1 VSFVFFVV
9 KVNLSSRTSSVKK
22 LSHLYA
28 MKITVIDDYQD
39 AFRRMSSFP
48 KLAGH
53 KIEIFNDT
61 LKEPARFAERLH
73 DAECVVLTQQRSWF
87 RRPLIEALPNLRLL
101 SQTGRVTAHID
112 LKACTEHGVMVCAG
126 GKGRPHSTAEL
137 TWALILAAL
146 RHIPAEVHGLRQGRW
161 QSTLGFDIFGKTL
174 GIYALGGIGSIV
186 ANIGRAFGARV
197 LCWGR
202 GASLERAR
210 LAGYDVAASRDEF
223 FAESDIL
230 SLHLP
235 MVRETRGIITRADLA
250 RMKPMALLVNT
261 SRSKLIEDNALVE
274 ALRLGRPGFAAVDV
288 YDVEPIFN
296 ADNPLL
302 TLDNAICTPHL
313 GFVTAET
320 YEIHYGLAV
329 EQILAYVAGK
339 PIHVANPE
347 VLQRG

>member
-1 VSFVFFVV
+1 
-9 KVNLSSRTSSVKK
+9 
-22 LSHLYA
+22 

-39 AFRRMSSFP
+39 AFRSISCFS

-53 KIEIFNDT
+53 DVEIFNDT
-61 LKEPARFAERLH
+61 LKDPARLAQRLH
-73 DAECVVLTQQRSWF
+73 DAECVVLTQQRAWM
-87 RRPLIEALPNLRLL
+87 RRPLLEALTNLRLI

-112 LKACTEHGVMVCAG
+112 LKACTERGVMVCAG

-137 TWALILAAL
+137 AWALILAAL
-146 RHIPAEVHGLRQGRW
+146 RHVPEEVHRLRAGRW
-161 QSTLGFDIFGKTL
+161 QTTLGVDVFGKTL

-186 ANIGRAFGARV
+186 ADIGRAFGARV

-210 LAGYDVAASRDEF
+210 LAGYDVAASRESF

-230 SLHLP
+230 TLHLP
-235 MVRETRGIITRADLA
+235 MVRQTRGIITRADLA
-250 RMKPMALLVNT
+250 RMKPTALLVNT
-261 SRSKLIEDNALVE
+261 SRAKLIEDGALVD
-274 ALRLGRPGFAAVDV
+274 ALKAGRPGFAAVDV
-288 YDVEPIFN
+288 YEDEPIFD
-296 ADNPLL
+296 ADHPLL
-302 TLDNAICTPHL
+302 KLDNAICTPHL

-329 EQILAYVAGK
+329 EQILAYLDGK

-347 VLQRG
+347 VLQRR

>member
-1 VSFVFFVV
+1 
-9 KVNLSSRTSSVKK
+9 
-22 LSHLYA
+22 

-39 AFRRMSSFP
+39 AFRRMSCFS

-53 KIEIFNDT
+53 EVEIFNDT
-61 LKEPARFAERLH
+61 LKDPAQLAGRLR
-73 DAECVVLTQQRSWF
+73 DAECVILTQQRSWI
-87 RRPLIEALPNLRLL
+87 RRPLLEALPSLRLI

-112 LKACTEHGVMVCAG
+112 LKACTERGVMVCAG
-126 GKGRPHSTAEL
+126 GKGRSHSTAEL

-146 RHIPAEVHGLRQGRW
+146 RHVPEEVYGLRQGRW
-161 QSTLGFDIFGKTL
+161 QSTLGVDIFAKTL

-186 ANIGRAFGARV
+186 ANIGQAFGARI

-210 LAGYDVAASRDEF
+210 LAGYEVAASREAF

-230 SLHLP
+230 TLHLP

-250 RMKPMALLVNT
+250 RMKPTALLVNT
-261 SRSKLIEDNALVE
+261 SRAKLIEDGALVE
-274 ALRLGRPGFAAVDV
+274 ALKAGRPGFAAVDV
-288 YDVEPIFN
+288 YEDEPIFDAN
-296 ADNPLL
+296 HPLIK
-302 TLDNAICTPHL
+302 LDNAICTPHL

-329 EQILAYVAGK
+329 EQILAYLAGK

-347 VLQRG
+347 MLQPG

>member
-1 VSFVFFVV
+1 
-9 KVNLSSRTSSVKK
+9 
-22 LSHLYA
+22 

-53 KIEIFNDT
+53 SIEIFNDT
-61 LKEPARFAERLH
+61 LKEPRRLAERLH
-73 DAECVVLTQQRSWF
+73 DTECVVLTQQRSWF
-87 RRPLIEALPNLRLL
+87 RRPLIEALPHLRLI
-101 SQTGRVTAHID
+101 SQTGRVTAHVD
-112 LKACTEHGVMVCAG
+112 LKACSEHGVMVCAG

-146 RHIPAEVHGLRQGRW
+146 RHIPKEVYGLRQGHW
-161 QSTLGFDIFGKTL
+161 QSTLGVDIFGKTI
-174 GIYALGGIGSIV
+174 GIYAFGGIGSIV
-186 ANIGRAFGARV
+186 ANIGRAFGARI

-210 LAGYDVAASRDEF
+210 SAGYDVAASREEF
-223 FAESDIL
+223 FTESDIL

-250 RMKPMALLVNT
+250 SMKPTALLVNT
-261 SRSKLIEDNALVE
+261 SRSKLIEDKALVE
-274 ALRLGRPGFAAVDV
+274 ALKAGRPGFAAVDV
-288 YDVEPIFN
+288 YDDEPIVG
-296 ADNPLL
+296 ADHPLL
-302 TLDNAICTPHL
+302 KLDNALCTPHL

-320 YEIHYGLAV
+320 YEIHYNLVV
-329 EQILAYVAGK
+329 EQILAYLAGA

-347 VLQRG
+347 VLQRLRPSINGPVDESQSRSAK

>member
-1 VSFVFFVV
+1 M
-9 KVNLSSRTSSVKK
+9 KV
-22 LSHLYA
+22 
-28 MKITVIDDYQD
+28 TVIDDYQD
-39 AFRRMSSFP
+39 AFRRMSCFA

-53 KIEIFNDT
+53 EVAIYNDT
-61 LKEPARFAERLH
+61 LTEPARLAERLG

-87 RRPLIEALPNLRLL
+87 RRPLIEALPNLRLI

-112 LKACTEHGVMVCAG
+112 LKACTDHGVMVCAG

-146 RHIPAEVHGLRQGRW
+146 RHVPEEVQGLRAGRW
-161 QSTLGFDIFGKTL
+161 QTTLGVDIFGKTL

-186 ANIGRAFGARV
+186 ANIGQAFGARI

-210 LAGYDVAASRDEF
+210 QAGYAVAASREEF

-250 RMKPMALLVNT
+250 RMKPTALLVNA
-261 SRSKLIEDNALVE
+261 SRAKLIEDGALVE
-274 ALRLGRPGFAAVDV
+274 ALKAGRPGLGAVDV
-288 YDVEPIFN
+288 YEDEPILN
-296 ADNPLL
+296 ANHPLL
-302 TLDNAICTPHL
+302 KLDNAICTPHL
-313 GFVTAET
+313 GFVTGET

-329 EQILAYVAGK
+329 EQILAYLAGK
-339 PIHVANPE
+339 PIYVANPE
-347 VLQRG
+347 VLSRA

>member
-1 VSFVFFVV
+1 
-9 KVNLSSRTSSVKK
+9 
-22 LSHLYA
+22 

-39 AFRRMSSFP
+39 AFRRMSCFA

-53 KIEIFNDT
+53 EVEIYNDT
-61 LKEPARFAERLH
+61 LKDPAQLAERLR
-73 DAECVVLTQQRSWF
+73 DAECVVLTQQRSWI
-87 RRPLIEALPNLRLL
+87 RRPLLEALPSLRLI

-112 LKACTEHGVMVCAG
+112 LKACAERGVMVCAG

-137 TWALILAAL
+137 AWALILAAL
-146 RHIPAEVHGLRQGRW
+146 RHVPKEVHGLRAGGW
-161 QSTLGFDIFGKTL
+161 QTTLGVDVFGKTL

-186 ANIGRAFGARV
+186 AKIGQAFGARI

-210 LAGYDVAASRDEF
+210 LAGYAVAASREEF

-230 SLHLP
+230 TLHLP

-250 RMKPMALLVNT
+250 RMKLTALLVNT
-261 SRSKLIEDNALVE
+261 SRAKLIEDGALVE
-274 ALRLGRPGFAAVDV
+274 ALTAGRPGFAAVDV
-288 YDVEPIFN
+288 YEDEPIYN
-296 ADNPLL
+296 ADHPLL
-302 TLDNAICTPHL
+302 KLDNAVCTPHL

-320 YEIHYGLAV
+320 YEIHYRLAV
-329 EQILAYVAGK
+329 EQILAYIAGK

-347 VLQRG
+347 VLPRR

>member
-1 VSFVFFVV
+1 
-9 KVNLSSRTSSVKK
+9 
-22 LSHLYA
+22 
-28 MKITVIDDYQD
+28 MEITVIDDYQD
-39 AFRRMSSFP
+39 AFRRMSSFA

-53 KIEIFNDT
+53 DIKIFNDT
-61 LKEPARFAERLH
+61 EKNPARLAERLR

-87 RRPLIEALPNLRLL
+87 RRPLIEALPNLRLI
-101 SQTGRVTAHID
+101 SQTGRITVHID
-112 LKACTEHGVMVCAG
+112 LKACSERGIMVCAG

-137 TWALILAAL
+137 AWALILAAL
-146 RHIPAEVHGLRQGRW
+146 RHVPDEVYRLRQGRW
-161 QSTLGFDIFGKTL
+161 QSTLGRDIFGKTL
-174 GIYALGGIGSIV
+174 GIYALGSIGSIV

-210 LAGYDVAASRDEF
+210 LLGYDVAASREEF

-250 RMKPMALLVNT
+250 RMKPTALLVNT
-261 SRSKLIEDNALVE
+261 SRSKLIEDNALVD
-274 ALRLGRPGFAAVDV
+274 ALQAGRPGFAAVDV
-288 YDVEPIFN
+288 YDEEPIFN
-296 ADNPLL
+296 AEHPLL
-302 TLDNAICTPHL
+302 KLDNAICTPHL

-329 EQILAYVAGK
+329 EQIVAYLAGQ

-347 VLQRG
+347 VWQRREP

>member
-1 VSFVFFVV
+1 
-9 KVNLSSRTSSVKK
+9 
-22 LSHLYA
+22 

-39 AFRRMSSFP
+39 AFRRMSSFA

-53 KIEIFNDT
+53 DIEIFNDT
-61 LKEPARFAERLH
+61 LKEPARLAERLQ
-73 DAECVVLTQQRSWF
+73 DADCVVLTPQRTWF
-87 RRPLIEALPNLRLL
+87 RRPLIEALPNLRLI

-112 LKACTEHGVMVCAG
+112 LKACTERGVAVCAG

-137 TWALILAAL
+137 TWALILSAL
-146 RHIPAEVHGLRQGRW
+146 RHVPEEAYRLRQGGW

-186 ANIGRAFGARV
+186 ADVGLAFGARI

-210 LAGYDVAASRDEF
+210 SAGYDVAASREEI
-223 FAESDIL
+223 FAQSDVL

-235 MVRETRGIITRADLA
+235 MVRETRGIVTRADLA
-250 RMKPMALLVNT
+250 CMKPTALLVNT
-261 SRSKLIEDNALVE
+261 SRSKLIEEGALVE
-274 ALRLGRPGFAAVDV
+274 ALKAGRPGFAAVDV
-288 YDVEPIFN
+288 YDDEPISN
-296 ADNPLL
+296 ADHPLL
-302 TLDNAICTPHL
+302 KLDNALCTPHL

-329 EQILAYVAGK
+329 EQILAYAAGK
-339 PIHVANPE
+339 PIHVVNPE

>member
-1 VSFVFFVV
+1 
-9 KVNLSSRTSSVKK
+9 
-22 LSHLYA
+22 

-53 KIEIFNDT
+53 EIKIFNDT
-61 LKEPARFAERLH
+61 LKEPARLAERLH

-87 RRPLIEALPNLRLL
+87 RRPLIEALPNLRLI

-112 LKACTEHGVMVCAG
+112 LKACSEHGVMVCAG

-137 TWALILAAL
+137 AWALILAAL
-146 RHIPAEVHGLRQGRW
+146 RHVPEEVTGLRQGRW
-161 QSTLGFDIFGKTL
+161 QSTLGADIFGKSL

-202 GASLERAR
+202 SASLERAR
-210 LAGYDVAASRDEF
+210 SAGYEVAASREEF

-235 MVRETRGIITRADLA
+235 MVRETRGIVTRADLA
-250 RMKPMALLVNT
+250 RMKPTALLVNT
-261 SRSKLIEDNALVE
+261 SRSKLIEANALVE
-274 ALRLGRPGFAAVDV
+274 ALQAGRPGFAAVDV
-288 YDVEPIFN
+288 YDDEPIVD
-296 ADNPLL
+296 ADHPLL
-302 TLDNAICTPHL
+302 KLDNAICTPHL

-320 YEIHYGLAV
+320 YEIHYRLAV
-329 EQILAYVAGK
+329 EQILAYVAGQ

-347 VLQRG
+347 VLQRR

>member
-1 VSFVFFVV
+1 
-9 KVNLSSRTSSVKK
+9 
-22 LSHLYA
+22 

-39 AFRRMSSFP
+39 AFRRMSCFV

-53 KIEIFNDT
+53 ELTIFNDT
-61 LKEPARFAERLH
+61 VKDPVRLAERLY

-87 RRPLIEALPNLRLL
+87 RRPLIEALPNLRLI
-101 SQTGRVTAHID
+101 SQTGRVTAHLD

-137 TWALILAAL
+137 AWALILAAL
-146 RHIPAEVHGLRQGRW
+146 RHIPKEVYGLRQGHW
-161 QSTLGFDIFGKTL
+161 QSTLGVDIFGKTL

-186 ANIGRAFGARV
+186 ANIGRAFGARI

-210 LAGYDVAASRDEF
+210 SAGYNVAASREEF
-223 FAESDIL
+223 FTESDIL

-235 MVRETRGIITRADLA
+235 MVRETRGIIRRADLA
-250 RMKPMALLVNT
+250 SMKSTALLVNT
-261 SRSKLIEDNALVE
+261 SRSKLIEDKALVE
-274 ALRLGRPGFAAVDV
+274 ALKAGRPGFAAIDV
-288 YDVEPIFN
+288 YDDEPIVG
-296 ADNPLL
+296 ADHPLL
-302 TLDNAICTPHL
+302 KLDNVLCTPHL

-320 YEIHYGLAV
+320 YEIHYDLVV
-329 EQILAYVAGK
+329 EQILAYLAGA

-347 VLQRG
+347 VLRRLRPSIHGQVEDSQSRSAK

>member
-1 VSFVFFVV
+1 
-9 KVNLSSRTSSVKK
+9 
-22 LSHLYA
+22 

-39 AFRRMSSFP
+39 VFRRMSSFP

-53 KIEIFNDT
+53 TIEIFNDT
-61 LKEPARFAERLH
+61 LKEPAPLAERLH

-87 RRPLIEALPNLRLL
+87 RRPLIEALPNLRLI

-112 LKACTEHGVMVCAG
+112 LKACSEHGVVVCAG

-137 TWALILAAL
+137 AWALILATL
-146 RHIPAEVHGLRQGRW
+146 RHIPEEVYGLRQGRW

-174 GIYALGGIGSIV
+174 GIYALGAIGSIV
-186 ANIGRAFGARV
+186 ANIGNAFGARV

-210 LAGYDVAASRDEF
+210 SAGYEVAASREEF

-250 RMKPMALLVNT
+250 RMKPTALLVNT
-261 SRSKLIEDNALVE
+261 SRAPLIEPGALVR
-274 ALRLGRPGFAAVDV
+274 ALQAGRPGMAAVDV
-288 YDVEPIFN
+288 YEKEPLVDVN
-296 ADNPLL
+296 DPLL
-302 TLDNAICTPHL
+302 KMPNVVCTPHL
-313 GFVTAET
+313 GYVSRDE
-320 YEIHYGLAV
+320 YEIQFSEIF
-329 EQILAYVAGK
+329 EQIVAYAAGK
-339 PIHVANPE
+339 PINVVNPK
-347 VLQRG
+347 VLSQPR

>member
-1 VSFVFFVV
+1 
-9 KVNLSSRTSSVKK
+9 
-22 LSHLYA
+22 

-39 AFRRMSSFP
+39 AFRRMSSFS

-53 KIEIFNDT
+53 EIEIYNDT
-61 LKEPARFAERLH
+61 LKDPARLAERLH
-73 DAECVVLTQQRSWF
+73 DAECVLLTQQRSWF
-87 RRPLIEALPNLRLL
+87 RRPLLEALPNLRLI
-101 SQTGRVTAHID
+101 SQTGRITAHID
-112 LKACTEHGVMVCAG
+112 LKACTERGVIVCAG

-146 RHIPAEVHGLRQGRW
+146 RHIPDEVHGLRQGRW
-161 QSTLGFDIFGKTL
+161 QSTLGVDLFGKTL

-186 ANIGRAFGARV
+186 ANVGQAFGARV

-223 FAESDIL
+223 FAESDIV

-235 MVRETRGIITRADLA
+235 MVRETRAIITRGDLA
-250 RMKPMALLVNT
+250 RMKRTALLVNT
-261 SRSKLIEDNALVE
+261 SRSKLIEDGALVE
-274 ALRLGRPGFAAVDV
+274 ALKAGRPGFAAVDV
-288 YDVEPIFN
+288 YDEEPIFN
-296 ADNPLL
+296 ADHPLL
-302 TLDNAICTPHL
+302 KLDNAVCTPHL

-329 EQILAYVAGK
+329 EQILAYLTGK

-347 VLQRG
+347 VLRRS

>member
-1 VSFVFFVV
+1 M
-9 KVNLSSRTSSVKK
+9 TSA
-22 LSHLYA
+22 HLYP

-39 AFRRMSSFP
+39 AFRRMACFA

-53 KIEIFNDT
+53 EIQIFNDT
-61 LKEPARFAERLH
+61 LKEPARLAERLQ

-87 RRPLIEALPNLRLL
+87 RRPLIEALPNLRLI

-112 LKACTEHGVMVCAG
+112 LKACTERGVMVCAG

-146 RHIPAEVHGLRQGRW
+146 RHVPEEVLGLRQGRW
-161 QSTLGFDIFGKTL
+161 QSTLGFDLFGKTL

-186 ANIGRAFGARV
+186 ANVGQAFGMRV
-197 LCWGR
+197 LCLGR

-210 LAGYDVAASRDEF
+210 SVGYEVAASREEF
-223 FAESDIL
+223 FAESDVV

-235 MVRETRGIITRADLA
+235 MVRETRGIVTRADLA
-250 RMKPMALLVNT
+250 RMKPTALLVNT
-261 SRSKLIEDNALVE
+261 SRSKLIEDGALVD
-274 ALRLGRPGFAAVDV
+274 ALKAGRPGYAAVDV
-288 YDVEPIFN
+288 YDDEPIVD
-296 ADNPLL
+296 ADHPLL
-302 TLDNAICTPHL
+302 KLDNVLCTPHL

-329 EQILAYVAGK
+329 EQILAYIAGK
-339 PIHVANPE
+339 PIHVVNPE
-347 VLQRG
+347 VLQGG